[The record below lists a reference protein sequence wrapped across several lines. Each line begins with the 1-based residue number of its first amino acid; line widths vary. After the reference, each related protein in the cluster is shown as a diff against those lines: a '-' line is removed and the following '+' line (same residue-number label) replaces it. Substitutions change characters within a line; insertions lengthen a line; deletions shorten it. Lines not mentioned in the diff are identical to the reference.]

1 MSPSKR
7 DSGFLTAAQP
17 RGCDASQM
25 SRRRRC
31 VLTLVP
37 LAAVLAGAW
46 SQPAV
51 AVTYTWSNGAAA
63 GNENRNWGLA
73 DNWVGN
79 TVPTFDNQAD
89 IVFNQASIVL
99 NSQIS
104 FLGANRTI
112 RSLSFGANLV
122 GASNTYDVR
131 TSTASGSG
139 AADLIF
145 SANSGN
151 ASITVDQ
158 STSGVAQIRI
168 GENLG
173 RTVLNSNLDLAQ
185 NNTFLTANP
194 GFQFN
199 NSIAGAGAINKSG
212 AGRVV
217 LVRDNSSWSGGM
229 NINEGE
235 VLIFNHPN
243 AMGTGTW
250 TLGGGANNTS
260 FSVGS
265 TQTYSNAGGLVVAS
279 GAGTRTIANSAA
291 NAGNPT
297 LSGNITLNKDATF
310 AITNVAGGTHDR
322 MTLSGAVGGTGGIVK
337 TNTGIL
343 IVSGSGNNYSG
354 TTDIQGGK
362 FYLAGNGRL
371 GTGDVTI
378 ASGANLDF
386 ATGASQTNVVA
397 NNISGD
403 GQIFQNVASTDTRFT
418 GNVTNTGGLTINTG
432 IVRIGNGGTTGS
444 YTGNATV
451 ASGAT
456 LAFARDNAYTHGGTI
471 TGAGNVTK
479 TSQGTVTLTGNNSY
493 TGDTTLFTGVLVAD
507 NANAFGSTGNIV
519 FRPEGGNNGTIR
531 YTAASAG
538 TDWASRIQNS
548 TGTIRLDTAGQDVN
562 LAGAIGS
569 SNTNGFIK
577 SGAGVLTLGG
587 DNAYTGA
594 TTVSAGGLII
604 NGTHSGLGL
613 ASVASGARIGGT
625 GSLAGDLSILS
636 GGLFVF
642 NPLDPTLD
650 VAGAVTLADSFSVA
664 SLVNLDGTAISWG
677 SVADST
683 YSLIG
688 LTSSTF
694 NTITNFGSG
703 DPFDIGDG
711 RTAYFTNTT
720 ESGGLS
726 LVVVPEPST
735 FALLGSVAAV
745 GVFMM
750 RRRRTIG

>member
-1 MSPSKR
+1 MAHTTHSSDFR
-7 DSGFLTAAQP
+7 VAARP
-17 RGCDASQM
+17 RGCDASRM
-25 SRRRRC
+25 SRRRRW
-31 VLTLVP
+31 VLALVP
-37 LAAVLAGAW
+37 LAAVTAGAW
-46 SQPAV
+46 SQPAG
-51 AVTYTWSNGAAA
+51 AATYTWTGAVDSLWGTS
-63 GNENRNWGLA
+63 GNWDPA
-73 DNWVGN
+73 
-79 TVPTFDNQAD
+79 PTFNNQAD
-89 IVFNQASIVL
+89 IIFNDADQVTTRNAISI
-99 NSQIS
+99 N
-104 FLGANRTI
+104 GNRTI
-112 RSLSFGANLV
+112 RSLTVNADFKTFNDVTFDIRTYNTASAGAANLTF
-122 GASNTYDVR
+122 AANT
-131 TSTASGSG
+131 
-139 AADLIF
+139 
-145 SANSGN
+145 GN
-151 ASITVDQ
+151 ASITVAQ
-158 STSGVAQIRI
+158 STAGTEMIR
-168 GENLG
+168 LG
-173 RTVLNSNLDLAQ
+173 NNDGGNVILNSNLDLAQ
-185 NNTFLTANP
+185 HNTYFNVN
-194 GFQFN
+194 GFMFDGKVQG
-199 NSIAGAGAINKSG
+199 SGDINKTG
-212 AGRVV
+212 AGRVRF
-217 LVRDNSSWSGGM
+217 VRNNSAWTGNM
-229 NINEGE
+229 NINEGSVE
-235 VLIFNHPN
+235 VGNDPANVF
-243 AMGTGTW
+243 GKGTW
-250 TLGGGANNTS
+250 TLGGGANNTTLIVRK
-260 FSVGS
+260 FFQDGIAA
-265 TQTYSNAGGLVVAS
+265 TPGGIVVADGS
-279 GAGTRTIANSAA
+279 GTRTIANTS
-291 NAGNPT
+291 NDGGGILN
-297 LSGNITLNKDATF
+297 LSGNITLDKDAIFNIESHVVT
-310 AITNVAGGTHDR
+310 TGDR
-322 MTLSGAVGGTGGIVK
+322 MTLSGTVSGTGGIVK

-343 IVSGSGNNYSG
+343 ILSASNDYSG

-362 FYLAGNGRL
+362 LYLAGAGRL
-371 GTGDVTI
+371 GSGNVTI

-594 TTVSAGGLII
+594 TTVSAGGLLI
-604 NGTHSGLGL
+604 NGSQASTGLT
-613 ASVASGARIGGT
+613 SVANNARIGGT
-625 GSLAGDLSILS
+625 GSLAGDLTILS

-642 NPLDPTLD
+642 DPLAPLDVSGTVTLD
-650 VAGAVTLADSFSVA
+650 NTFSVA
-664 SLVNLDGTAISWG
+664 SLVNLDGSAISWS
-677 SVADST
+677 SVSDST

-694 NTITNFGSG
+694 GSIANFGAG
-703 DPFDIGDG
+703 AAAPIGDG

-735 FALLGSVAAV
+735 FALLGGVAAV